1 MKEYYLIDGYNVIN
15 NWQEFAG
22 IRDKDLDHARELLLG
37 KAAEYSAFHGYETT
51 VVFDAMDVK
60 GPETEE
66 SVSGCTV
73 VYTAE
78 HETADSWIER
88 QAYQTARKGSKVFV
102 VTSDKA
108 EQDSILGSG
117 AYRISA
123 REFREMYYRTK
134 KQIEEKV
141 AGLPGSNGRHEL
153 GGRLDDRIA
162 THLEQLR
169 RK

>member
-15 NWQEFAG
+15 NWQEFAD
-22 IRDKDLDHARELLLG
+22 IREKNLDHAREILTG
-37 KAAEYSAFHGYETT
+37 KVAEFSAFHGYEAV

-60 GPETEE
+60 GPETVEN
-66 SVSGCTV
+66 VSGCIV

-88 QAYQTARKGSKVFV
+88 ETYQAVKKHIKVFV

-108 EQDSILGSG
+108 EQDSVLGSG

-123 REFREMYYRTK
+123 REFREIYYRTK
-134 KQIEEKV
+134 KQIEEKMEK
-141 AGLPGSNGRHEL
+141 LPGNLGRHEL
-153 GGRLDDRIA
+153 GGRIDDA
-162 THLEQLR
+162 VAVHLEQMR

>member
-1 MKEYYLIDGYNVIN
+1 MKEYYLVDGYNVIN
-15 NWQEFAG
+15 NWQEFIG
-22 IRDKDLDHARELLLG
+22 IREKDLEHAREILTG
-37 KAAEYSAFHGYETT
+37 KVAEFSAFHGYKAT
-51 VVFDAMDVK
+51 VVFDAMEVR
-60 GPETEE
+60 GPETTET
-66 SVSGCTV
+66 VSGCTV

-88 QAYQTARKGSKVFV
+88 EVYQAVKKHIKVFV

-108 EQDSILGSG
+108 EQDSVLGSG

-123 REFREMYYRTK
+123 REFSEMYYRTK

-141 AGLPGSNGRHEL
+141 AKLPGTLGRHEL
-153 GGRLDDRIA
+153 GGRIDDTVA